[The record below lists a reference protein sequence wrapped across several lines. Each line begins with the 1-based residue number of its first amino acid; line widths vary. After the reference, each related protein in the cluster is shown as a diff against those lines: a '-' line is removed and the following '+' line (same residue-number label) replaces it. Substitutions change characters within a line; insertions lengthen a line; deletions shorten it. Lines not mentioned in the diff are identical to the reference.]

1 MAIKNTY
8 SLLHAGFGNN
18 LYQIAFTL
26 KQNRK
31 YYADIPL
38 ISIKKEDV
46 KDINFPPNLIYT
58 INPNKDLCEFGG
70 HPVKCDNKNLPT
82 NFKDIFPNLNIINDK
97 DKLNKIFS
105 NSNMLI
111 EQSPLHENQHD
122 FFNGYSNLIERNT
135 SGLNFINHG
144 VYYNLRNFYSE
155 IDHIQK
161 KLQPSK
167 NIKDYIYEKYK
178 NIIEY
183 EHIKVGVHLRFGYSV
198 DNILNQIVKKKEILE
213 IMDTYDE
220 NVIFV
225 VCSDNMDKAKEL
237 LNNVDRRVIYIENEA
252 MYIDFFLLINMNH
265 NILTMSTFSAW
276 VALLNSNKNKKV
288 FCPSEFVNLHGKGSL
303 PSDWALY

>member
-1 MAIKNTY
+1 MEIKNTY

-31 YYADIPL
+31 YYTDIPL
-38 ISIKKEDV
+38 ISIKKDDV
-46 KDINFPPNLIYT
+46 KDINLPANLIYT
-58 INPNKDLCEFGG
+58 INPSKDLSEFGG
-70 HPVKCDNKNLPT
+70 HPVNTDNKNLPT

-105 NSNMLI
+105 NSNILI
-111 EQSPLHENQHD
+111 EHAPLHENQPD
-122 FFNGYSNLIERNT
+122 FFSGYVNLIKKNT

-155 IDHIQK
+155 IDHIRK

-167 NIKDYIYEKYK
+167 DIKNYIHEKYR

-183 EHIKVGVHLRFGYSV
+183 EYIKVGVHLRFGYSV
-198 DNILNQIVKKKEILE
+198 DNILNQIVKKKEILTIIE
-213 IMDTYDE
+213 SYDE
-220 NVIFV
+220 NVIFM
-225 VCSDNMDKAKEL
+225 VCSDNMDKAKDL
-237 LNNVDRRVIYIENEA
+237 LSDINKRIIYIENEA
-252 MYIDFFLLINMNH
+252 MYIDFFLLINMDH

-276 VALLNSNKNKKV
+276 VALLNSSKNKKI

-303 PSDWALY
+303 PTDWELY